1 MNKEGNI
8 DVRNKEGN
16 TDVRKKEG
24 RTGVRKGRH
33 ADGWIDRQ
41 KEVETVRK
49 ISILTSWKIFGQ
61 IKLGF
66 PLIETKL
73 STLLIIFKEKW
84 RHLSFLRLVYIGDG
98 FSVSSA
104 KPSATSKEDVLTLA
118 PWDSFY
124 L

>member
-1 MNKEGNI
+1 M
-8 DVRNKEGN
+8 NKEGN
-16 TDVRKKEG
+16 TDVRNKEG
-24 RTGVRKGRH
+24 RTGVRKDRH

-41 KEVETVRK
+41 KKVETVRK
-49 ISILTSWKIFGQ
+49 ISISTSWQIFGQ
-61 IKLGF
+61 IKLSF

-73 STLLIIFKEKW
+73 STLLIIFKETW

-98 FSVSSA
+98 FSVSSV
-104 KPSATSKEDVLTLA
+104 KPSATYKEALLTLA

>member
-1 MNKEGNI
+1 M
-8 DVRNKEGN
+8 NKEGN
-16 TDVRKKEG
+16 TDVRNKEGQTDARNKEG
-24 RTGVRKGRH
+24 RTGVRKDRH

-41 KEVETVRK
+41 KEVETDIK

-73 STLLIIFKEKW
+73 STLLIIFKEMW

-104 KPSATSKEDVLTLA
+104 KPTGRSKEAVLTLA